1 MKKYCMMRARAVQA
15 DFHTQSEKKSTHSA
29 WDFLHDFEEFPQGVQ
44 HIKLSSGIELLF
56 MDFKTLAPARHIFSI
71 DQAPLIFSFHLSGFG
86 CAHMTYS
93 LTHRVTVNGE
103 PGKAIISFT
112 PDSKCETKTLF
123 GQHYRV
129 LNIYISPSRLY
140 SQLGEELDMVP
151 CAMRPALEGSGA
163 LPYTRS
169 AAMTV
174 QTRVILDQI
183 FNSPY
188 QGVLWEMH
196 LEYKSMELI
205 IRQLYEAQGSEVTTR
220 QSTLRPNDIERIREA
235 EKILTSDLENPPTL
249 EEMARRVGINTTK
262 LKKGFREVFGTTA
275 YALLREERLK
285 RADRLLREDHMSITE
300 IAHYLGFSD
309 TSHFIR
315 EFSKHYG
322 TTPGRFSRSYS
333 R

>member
-1 MKKYCMMRARAVQA
+1 
-15 DFHTQSEKKSTHSA
+15 
-29 WDFLHDFEEFPQGVQ
+29 
-44 HIKLSSGIELLF
+44 
-56 MDFKTLAPARHIFSI
+56 MDFRAHMPVNHIFSI
-71 DQAPLIFSFHLSGFG
+71 GQAPLIFSFHMSGFG
-86 CAHMTYS
+86 CARMTYS
-93 LTHRVTVNGE
+93 LTRRETVNGE

-112 PDSKCETKTLF
+112 PDSRCETETLL

-129 LNIYISPSRLY
+129 FNIYISPSHLY
-140 SQLGEELDMVP
+140 SQLGEELDIVP
-151 CAMRPALEGSGA
+151 RAFRPALEGSGTF
-163 LPYTRS
+163 PYIRS
-169 AAMTV
+169 SAMTV

-183 FNSPY
+183 FNCPY
-188 QGVLWEMH
+188 QGRLRSMH

-205 IRQLYEAQGSEVTTR
+205 IRQLYEAQGSEVKVR
-220 QSTLRPNDIERIREA
+220 QSTLCPSDIERIREA
-235 EKILTSDLENPPTL
+235 ERILTNDLKNPPTL
-249 EEMARRVGINTTK
+249 EEMARQIGINTTK

-315 EFSKHYG
+315 EFSKHFG

>member
-1 MKKYCMMRARAVQA
+1 MKKNWMMRARAVHA
-15 DFHTQSEKKSTHSA
+15 DFHTQSEKKSIRSA
-29 WDFLHDFEEFPQGVQ
+29 WDFLHSFEEFPQGVR
-44 HIKLSSGIELLF
+44 HIILPSGIELLF
-56 MDFKTLAPARHIFSI
+56 MNLKTHALARHIFSI

-86 CAHMTYS
+86 HARMNYS
-93 LTHRVTVNGE
+93 LTREEIVNGE
-103 PGKAIISFT
+103 PGKTIISFT
-112 PDSKCETKTLF
+112 PDAQCETETRP

-140 SQLGEELDMVP
+140 SQLGEQPDTVP
-151 CAMRPALEGSGA
+151 RAMRPALEGSRTF
-163 LPYTRS
+163 PYTRS
-169 AAMTV
+169 APMST

-188 QGVLWEMH
+188 QGVLQDMH

-205 IRQLYEAQGSEVTTR
+205 ISQLYEAQGSEVATR

-235 EKILTSDLENPPTL
+235 ERILTSDLENPPTL
-249 EEMARRVGINTTK
+249 EAMARQVGINTTK
-262 LKKGFREVFGTTA
+262 LKQGFREVFGTTA
-275 YALLREERLK
+275 YALLREERLRK
-285 RADRLLREDHMSITE
+285 ADGLLREDRMSITE
-300 IAHYLGFSD
+300 IAHHLGFSD

-322 TTPGRFSRSYS
+322 TTPGRFSRSCG